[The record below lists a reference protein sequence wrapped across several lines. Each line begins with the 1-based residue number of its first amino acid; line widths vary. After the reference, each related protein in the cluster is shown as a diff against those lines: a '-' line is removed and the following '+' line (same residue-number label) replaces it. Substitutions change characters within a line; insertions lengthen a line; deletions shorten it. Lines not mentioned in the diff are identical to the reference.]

1 MVDGIKGLDYIS
13 VRDENSADIVEE
25 ITGIRPPV
33 VLDPTWLWDFSNDN
47 NIIKPKFDNYIIVYG
62 VLFTKEFI
70 NQTIEYSH
78 KKGYKLICLACN
90 DDKYDWCDILIQQ
103 SELSVFEWLGL
114 FKYAEKVVT
123 STYHGL
129 MFGLIFNKPLAFCKS
144 DFIVAKAESFLKK
157 IGLYDLYVTECSSVE
172 RMLGLEWDYQ
182 TINHIIEIERNK
194 SMLFLHKALKGE

>member
-1 MVDGIKGLDYIS
+1 MVKKENGKSILITYYHFLKILD
-13 VRDENSADIVEE
+13 
-25 ITGIRPPV
+25 
-33 VLDPTWLWDFSNDN
+33 
-47 NIIKPKFDNYIIVYG
+47 
-62 VLFTKEFI
+62 
-70 NQTIEYSH
+70 SH

-90 DDKYDWCDILIQQ
+90 DDKYDWCDVLIQQ

-157 IGLYDLYVTECSSVE
+157 IGLYGY
-172 RMLGLEWDYQ
+172 
-182 TINHIIEIERNK
+182 H
-194 SMLFLHKALKGE
+194 FFKGKMT